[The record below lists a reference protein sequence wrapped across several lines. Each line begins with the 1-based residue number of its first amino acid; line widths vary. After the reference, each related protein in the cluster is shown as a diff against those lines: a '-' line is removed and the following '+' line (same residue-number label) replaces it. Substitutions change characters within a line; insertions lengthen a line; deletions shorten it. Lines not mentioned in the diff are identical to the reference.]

1 MCACYDPGVI
11 DKYTKER
18 IENWVGDFVHGD
30 RAREFNAATSEF
42 APEILLRFL
51 SGACDA
57 RGTKLEELGEE
68 DLRASLL
75 GDVARLELS
84 PTARKEAPSLCSA
97 FLSELEREGRLG
109 GGRALAAYVRALQ
122 GAFDSAS
129 GTQKPF
135 VRPGSELSRNDPCPC
150 GSGKKYKK
158 CCLRL
163 LDK

>member
-1 MCACYDPGVI
+1 MVDR
-11 DKYTKER
+11 YTKER

-30 RAREFNAATSEF
+30 RAREFNAATIEF
-42 APEILLRFL
+42 APEILTRFL
-51 SGACDA
+51 SAACDA
-57 RGTKLEELGEE
+57 RGTLPDDLGEE

-75 GDVARLELS
+75 GEIAQLQLS
-84 PTARKEAPSLCSA
+84 PTARKETPSLCA
-97 FLSELEREGRLG
+97 TFLSELEREGRLG
-109 GGRALAAYVRALQ
+109 GGRALASFVRALQ

-129 GTQKPF
+129 GMQKPF
-135 VRPGSELSRNDPCPC
+135 VRPGSALSRNDPCPC